1 MVVCGEQQ
9 EQERMSGRV
18 ADAMRRI
25 DRKYFVPRK
34 DTKDPRSHLEFMFAV
49 PGQCETA
56 YLVRAL
62 LLCARACLKVHV
74 RSAQGSATHDVWCK
88 PCCEVQHACL
98 QHFVRCA
105 GAVQHN
111 ILMRAC
117 QVTGICLLPPS
128 ICLNPTPGELSCH
141 SSQG

>member
-9 EQERMSGRV
+9 EQERMRGRV

-62 LLCARACLKVHV
+62 LLCARLASRCLPAVPRAVPHMMFGASLVVKC
-74 RSAQGSATHDVWCK
+74 SALASSTLCAVLGQCNTTYS
-88 PCCEVQHACL
+88 CELVK
-98 QHFVRCA
+98 
-105 GAVQHN
+105 
-111 ILMRAC
+111 
-117 QVTGICLLPPS
+117 
-128 ICLNPTPGELSCH
+128 
-141 SSQG
+141 